1 MLVYVTRYFRCYIL
15 DSAFNRIQAVMS
27 PLESLKYM
35 QDQIVWKSVVVEVV
49 DDGNIIWD
57 DDKDRRRQ
65 LVFLVPW

>member
-1 MLVYVTRYFRCYIL
+1 MFDLYL
-15 DSAFNRIQAVMS
+15 DCAFNRIQAMML
-27 PLESLKYM
+27 PLESLKYI